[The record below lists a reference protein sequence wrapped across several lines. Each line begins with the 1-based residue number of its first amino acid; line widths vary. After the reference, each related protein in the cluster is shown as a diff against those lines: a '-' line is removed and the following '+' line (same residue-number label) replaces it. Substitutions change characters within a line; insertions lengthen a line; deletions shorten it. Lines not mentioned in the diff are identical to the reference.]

1 MVEDGEP
8 KGPIWVEGNPY
19 AMAGF
24 PAPDP
29 TKNLTHHGFK
39 AMRRKMAA
47 TLEESATSATSSVS
61 AETEAA
67 GAAGGRDS
75 GLGGEAA
82 GVRPGTPNGSG
93 YLFPEEVNPLINARM
108 LEVAAGAMR
117 AAGEKVSEML
127 SQEQWTMDPGTMDK
141 GQDIVKSFE
150 DQVGFITNLLEP
162 EFGRRG
168 CLYRDDTVMT
178 DASGINNVVGGDT
191 TAVDPSLTMEERHQ
205 LAMAQA
211 TVLERDL
218 VAELERRRQDSA
230 TITRLI
236 SEMDRINEMAG
247 QAVRDPASTTNTGL
261 VNILAEIDQVQSNSA
276 SIMERIDADDREAEA
291 RMGINWDSNLPL
303 PSYEDLY
310 GEPDK

>member
-1 MVEDGEP
+1 MTSGAGQGQATAAQGLFGMQGLMDDFYGYQPDGDDD
-8 KGPIWVEGNPY
+8 EGR
-19 AMAGF
+19 ALKRGF
-24 PAPDP
+24 QAD
-29 TKNLTHHGFK
+29 
-39 AMRRKMAA
+39 M
-47 TLEESATSATSSVS
+47 
-61 AETEAA
+61 
-67 GAAGGRDS
+67 
-75 GLGGEAA
+75 
-82 GVRPGTPNGSG
+82 
-93 YLFPEEVNPLINARM
+93 INKFAN
-108 LEVAAGAMR
+108 
-117 AAGEKVSEML
+117 S
-127 SQEQWTMDPGTMDK
+127 
-141 GQDIVKSFE
+141 
-150 DQVGFITNLLEP
+150 
-162 EFGRRG
+162 
-168 CLYRDDTVMT
+168 
-178 DASGINNVVGGDT
+178 
-191 TAVDPSLTMEERHQ
+191 Q

-261 VNILAEIDQVQSNSA
+261 VNILAKIDQVQSNSA